1 MSEEFLGKE
10 LNRKIIDD
18 IKSTGA
24 DACGENG
31 EYHTFVVD
39 GPLFKNRIDFKREGI
54 VKDTSYAYLNIK

>member
-1 MSEEFLGKE
+1 MGVEFLGKE

-31 EYHTFVVD
+31 EYQTFVVD
-39 GPLFKNRIDFKREGI
+39 VL
-54 VKDTSYAYLNIK
+54 YLKIELILKMKA